1 MKRGMLMFKFGL
13 RAKMFLVI
21 FLLLVVSFSAIGV
34 IGYYTASNII
44 LDQASDVLNTKTDAT
59 YEKIDNFFMQRQ
71 EALTNQSDI
80 IASYVNNTADSKEIR
95 SQIASYLTG
104 EVKSLKD
111 RYGIVDIYVGY
122 PDGTVSCGS
131 GWVPDDPA
139 WKANER
145 DWYKAA
151 VNGKGEDVFTS
162 FYIDSDT
169 KKPVVTV
176 AKLLKGS
183 NGNEFGVMGLDISL
197 AQLIDLLNK
206 EKIGEKG
213 YPFIITSDGRFLIH
227 PTFKFSEDVKSAETI
242 FNVSNG
248 SLKDTGTKII
258 NKGDNNISATFNGVN
273 KMYYSKYIKYLDIYL
288 VATITE
294 AEFTQGMSHLILSL
308 LGIFVGSIV
317 LISLFIFFFIG
328 NITKV
333 INDIAAAMKQISL
346 GNLSF
351 SVKKVNR
358 RDALGELAQS
368 VETMQNDMRQIIG
381 AIKSETAIVDSALE
395 VSNKNIDKL
404 VQHIESSSATVEQLS
419 AGMEQTA
426 ASTQEINATTCEIE
440 QAVETIAG
448 KAQDGSLSASKI
460 NDKALALKQSSVDR
474 EKEAQQTIQ
483 AVKMAVGSALENTK
497 EVDRINELSN
507 AIMQISTQT
516 NLLALN
522 AAIESA
528 RAGEAGKGF
537 AVVADEIRS
546 LAEESKRTVT
556 EIQKTVQTVYSAVN
570 NLSDASRKTLEYIE
584 TNVLDSYKESVEVG
598 VNYEK
603 DAQYVNGLVIDLSA
617 TSEQLL
623 ASIRNVAHV
632 MDQIARASNEGA
644 EGTSHIAESVVSI
657 KDNAIQV
664 KAETDKLVSTVK
676 NLTSLVSKFQI

>member
-1 MKRGMLMFKFGL
+1 M
-13 RAKMFLVI
+13 V
-21 FLLLVVSFSAIGV
+21 
-34 IGYYTASNII
+34 
-44 LDQASDVLNTKTDAT
+44 
-59 YEKIDNFFMQRQ
+59 RQ
-71 EALTNQSDI
+71 ETLTSQSDI
-80 IASYVNNTADSKEIR
+80 ITSFNSTDNSAFR

-104 EVKSLKD
+104 EVKALEN

-122 PDGTVSCGS
+122 PDGAISCGS
-131 GWVPDDPA
+131 GWVPEEPS

-151 VNGKGEDVFTS
+151 VNSKGDCIFTD
-162 FYIDSDT
+162 FYIDSHT

-176 AKLLKGS
+176 AKLIKGS
-183 NGNEFGVMGLDISL
+183 NGGELGVIGLDISL
-197 AQLIDLLNK
+197 NQLIELLDK
-206 EKIGEKG
+206 EKIGEKD
-213 YPFIITSDGRFLIH
+213 YPFLITDDGRFLIH
-227 PTFKFSEDVKSAETI
+227 PSFKFSEDVKSAETI

-258 NKGDNNISATFNGVN
+258 NKGDNKLSGNFNGIKKIYN
-273 KMYYSKYIKYLDIYL
+273 SRYIKYLDIYL
-288 VATITE
+288 VSTITE
-294 AEFTQGMSHLILSL
+294 EEFTLGISHLMLNL
-308 LGIFVGSIV
+308 LVIVMGSII
-317 LISLFIFFFIG
+317 LISLFIFFYIG
-328 NITKV
+328 NITKI
-333 INDIAAAMKQISL
+333 INNIVAAMKQISQ

-351 SVKKVNR
+351 NVTKVNR
-358 RDALGELAQS
+358 SDALGQLAQS
-368 VETMQNDMRQIIG
+368 VEAMQNDMRQIIG
-381 AIKSETAIVDSALE
+381 AIKDETAIVDSALE
-395 VSNKNIDKL
+395 ESNDNIEKL
-404 VQHIESSSATVEQLS
+404 VRSIESSSATVEQLS

-426 ASTQEINATTCEIE
+426 ASTQEINATTFEIE
-440 QAVETIAG
+440 RAVESIAD
-448 KAQDGSLSASKI
+448 KAQHGSLSASQI
-460 NDKALALKQSSVDR
+460 NEKALALKQSSIDR
-474 EKEAQQTIQ
+474 QKEAQQTIQ
-483 AVKMAVGSALENTK
+483 TVKSTVSSALEQTK

-546 LAEESKRTVT
+546 LAEESKRTVA
-556 EIQKTVQTVYSAVN
+556 EIQKTVKTVYAAVS

-623 ASIRNVAHV
+623 ASVRNVAHV
-632 MDQIARASNEGA
+632 MDQIATASNEGA

-657 KDNAIQV
+657 KDSAIHV
-664 KAETDKLVSTVK
+664 KAETDKLVGTVK
-676 NLTSLVSKFQI
+676 NLTELVSKFNI